1 MTVARLPRIILPGHP
16 QHVIIRDNKRAQN
29 QSSLT
34 PLICSV
40 LAVLCISTASCVNA
54 PSSESPTASIEAPVK
69 RFLDFYFHDYRRG
82 MPAESQLPQLATFVT
97 PELLDLFKAAI
108 RGEDCYAKKENYEGP
123 PYIEGDLFS
132 SLFEGGTKATYR
144 LVKQEK
150 DKATVVIDWTND
162 AEYTGGPPFSWKDR
176 VFLARTA
183 KGWLIS
189 DFAHDG
195 DWDFM
200 KKGNVSQGL
209 NEVAKECST

>member
-1 MTVARLPRIILPGHP
+1 MKTVIRLP
-16 QHVIIRDNKRAQN
+16 
-29 QSSLT
+29 
-34 PLICSV
+34 V
-40 LAVLCISTASCVNA
+40 LAVLCISVAACTHATV
-54 PSSESPTASIEAPVK
+54 PDSPKTSVEAPVK
-69 RFLDFYFHDYRRG
+69 RFLHFYFHDYQRG
-82 MPAESQLPQLATFVT
+82 LPGEDELPEMATFVT

-108 RGEDCYAKKENYEGP
+108 KGEDCYAKKENYEGP

-150 DKATVVIDWTND
+150 DKATVEINWTND

-183 KGWLIS
+183 RGWLIS

-200 KKGNVSQGL
+200 KKGNVSWGL
-209 NEVAKECST
+209 AAVAKECDT

>member
-1 MTVARLPRIILPGHP
+1 MPTKGNTMKTLIWFSMLS
-16 QHVIIRDNKRAQN
+16 VI
-29 QSSLT
+29 
-34 PLICSV
+34 
-40 LAVLCISTASCVNA
+40 CISTTSCTAA
-54 PSSESPTASIEAPVK
+54 PVSESPTASIDVPVK
-69 RFLDFYFHDYRRG
+69 RFLHFYFHDYKRG
-82 MPAESQLPQLATFVT
+82 MPGESQLPQLATFVT
-97 PELLDLFKAAI
+97 PELLDLFRAGIK
-108 RGEDCYAKKENYEGP
+108 GEGCYAKNQNYEGP

-144 LVKQEK
+144 LVKKEK

-200 KKGNVSQGL
+200 KNGS
-209 NEVAKECST
+209 VAQILTVVANECSP